1 MVNTN
6 WLQSLPALLIF
17 ACNFGLMFLAT
28 RYPII
33 LFMLG
38 FIGTMVG
45 LLIKI
50 LHWWGGSLITG
61 SMIMVQGIALA
72 WLIVVLLK
80 QK

>member
-1 MVNTN
+1 MANTN
-6 WLQSLPALLIF
+6 WLQSLASLLIF
-17 ACNFGLMFLAT
+17 AGNFGLMFLTT

-33 LFMLG
+33 LFILG
-38 FIGTMVG
+38 FIGTMIG

-80 QK
+80 RK